1 MATANLKA
9 FWSDLRRRK
18 VVRVAIVYAVV
29 AWVVIEAASVILP
42 GLLLPEWSIRL
53 VLALALIGFPFAL
66 VLAWVFDLS
75 SAGLRRELP
84 ADTPGVTF
92 VAEASEADLPRPSDS
107 AAAPAASRRSI
118 AVLPMANMSGD
129 PENEY
134 FSDGIS
140 EEIIS
145 LLARLPDLRVV
156 SRTSSFLFKRAG
168 LDVRTIAAKLGV
180 NTVLE
185 GSVRRVGNRVRIV
198 AQLIDAVDDT
208 HLWSDSYDRE
218 LEDIFAVQTDI
229 ARRIVDAMNL
239 SPEDKIAVE
248 ATTESIPAY
257 DYYLRG
263 RQYLHQQTGKS
274 LYLAREM
281 FNKALE
287 IDPGYVRAYAGAAC
301 AASLIAQWVDYS
313 RTYLRE
319 AEETSRRALELAPD
333 LAEGHA
339 ARGFAL
345 SMNGEYAGAAEH
357 FERAIKLD
365 PQLYEAWY
373 LYGRS
378 RFAEGN
384 LEHAERLWDRAHAV
398 QPEEFQSA
406 ELRVLALRALGRS
419 DETKEAAELAVK
431 LIERRLDLNPQDLRA
446 LGLGS
451 GAMIASGRTEQGLAM
466 VERSLELAPDDA
478 TVLHNA
484 ACAYAH
490 AGDGEKALELME
502 RRLKEGGTMHRDWLE
517 HDSDFDCLRDD
528 PRFIAILNRL
538 PSASGR

>member
-1 MATANLKA
+1 
-9 FWSDLRRRK
+9 
-18 VVRVAIVYAVV
+18 VRVAIVYAVV
-29 AWVVIEAASVILP
+29 AWVVIEVSSVIFP
-42 GLLLPEWSIRL
+42 GLLLPEWSSRL
-53 VLALALIGFPFAL
+53 VLALALFGFPFAL
-66 VLAWVFDLS
+66 VMAWIFDLS
-75 SAGLRRELP
+75 PHGLRREFP
-84 ADTPGVTF
+84 AEVSSQPVDAFT
-92 VAEASEADLPRPSDS
+92 AEASLPQPSDS
-107 AAAPAASRRSI
+107 VIAPAAGRRSI
-118 AVLPMANMSGD
+118 AVLPMANMSGN

-140 EEIIS
+140 DEIIN

-156 SRTSSFLFKRAG
+156 SRTSSFLFKGAG

-198 AQLIDAVDDT
+198 TQLIDAADDT

-229 ARRIVDAMNL
+229 ARRIVDALNL
-239 SPEDKIAVE
+239 GKHDRVVFE

-274 LYLAREM
+274 LYLARDM

-319 AEETSRRALELAPD
+319 AEETSRRALQLAPD
-333 LAEGHA
+333 LAEAHA
-339 ARGFAL
+339 ARGLAL
-345 SMNGEYAGAAEH
+345 SMNGQYAAAAEH
-357 FERAIKLD
+357 FERAIRLD

-384 LEHAERLWDRAHAV
+384 PEHAERLWERAHAV

-406 ELRVLALRALGRS
+406 ELRVLALKALGRS

-431 LIERRLDLNPQDLRA
+431 LIERRLDLNPNDLRA

-451 GAMIASGRTEQGLAM
+451 GAMIEVGRTAEALAM
-466 VERSLELAPDDA
+466 VERSLDLAPDDA
-478 TVLHNA
+478 AVLHNA
-484 ACAYAH
+484 ACTFAH
-490 AGDGEKALELME
+490 AGDGERALELME

-517 HDSDFDCLRDD
+517 HDPDFARLRDD
-528 PRFIAILNRL
+528 PRFIAILDRL
-538 PSASGR
+538 PSAATKPDEAGAYQ